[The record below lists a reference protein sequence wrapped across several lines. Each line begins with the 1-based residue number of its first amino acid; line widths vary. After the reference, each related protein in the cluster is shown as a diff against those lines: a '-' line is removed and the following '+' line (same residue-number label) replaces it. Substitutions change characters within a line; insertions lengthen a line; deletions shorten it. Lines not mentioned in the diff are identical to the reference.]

1 MYPPLSEVRSLSA
14 EIAAAVAEY
23 LFDKGLAKAERPSD
37 ILAAVKAAMWSPE
50 DPHFVCG
57 E

>member
-1 MYPPLSEVRSLSA
+1 MYPPLSEVRALSA
-14 EIAAAVAEY
+14 EIAAAVATY
-23 LFDKGLAKAERPSD
+23 LFDKGLATAKRPD
-37 ILAAVKAAMWSPE
+37 DMLAAVKAYMWSPD